1 MLMWSG
7 SNVRGMVGSRARW
20 LRLGM
25 GARVARSRMWHGVRV
40 RVVVVCVWMG
50 RMRMGRMCW
59 VLVVVVMT
67 KVVIIVLRLDTWI
80 VSVLV
85 QALALA
91 TTVVLGKSWVA
102 LIGSFGRSD
111 HNVVVRV
118 RDMCWTIGRT

>member
-1 MLMWSG
+1 M
-7 SNVRGMVGSRARW
+7 
-20 LRLGM
+20 
-25 GARVARSRMWHGVRV
+25 
-40 RVVVVCVWMG
+40 VVVV
-50 RMRMGRMCW
+50 
-59 VLVVVVMT
+59 VVT

-102 LIGSFGRSD
+102 LIGSFGRSI

-118 RDMCWTIGRT
+118 RDMCWSIGRTWRGGMCVLVMSLSLLRQSLRLSLGSLGHLLLLLYHEG